1 MTKGNNS
8 KRVMIL
14 DAAYTLFINKGY
26 WDTKIID
33 IADAA
38 GIGKGTVYEYFE
50 SKDAI
55 FFELFQTKV
64 AAGYETLSELLNKEI
79 SCEKKVKEYIDI
91 ELTNTSKYSFNKN
104 FLVDLMM
111 KSDAFRNPELIDS
124 IHKLVVKKFTILFK
138 IIEDGVAKGEFREMD
153 PLLAAISVMGAI
165 NFYISYDYSPINLS
179 EFLPVQK
186 VKSWGSEEFFSL
198 ILHGLKK

>member
-8 KRVMIL
+8 KREMIL
-14 DAAYTLFINKGY
+14 EAAFNLFINKGY

-64 AAGYETLSELLNKEI
+64 AAGYDNLSELLNKDI
-79 SCEKKVKEYIDI
+79 SCEKKIKEYLDI
-91 ELTNTSKYSFNKN
+91 ELMNTSKYTFNKN

-111 KSDAFRNPELIDS
+111 KSDAFRNPELIES
-124 IHKLVVKKFTILFK
+124 IHKLVSKKFTILFG
-138 IIEDGVAKGEFREMD
+138 IIEEGIKKGEFRNVD
-153 PLLAAISVMGAI
+153 PMLAAISVMGSI
-165 NFYISYDYSPINLS
+165 NFYISIDCFPIGPAN
-179 EFLPVQK
+179 FLPVRK
-186 VKSWGSEEFFSL
+186 TKDCDKEEFFSL
-198 ILHGLKK
+198 LLHGLKP

>member
-8 KRVMIL
+8 KREMIL
-14 DAAYTLFINKGY
+14 DAAYALFINKGY

-64 AAGYETLSELLNKEI
+64 AAGYETISELLNKEI
-79 SCEKKVKEYIDI
+79 PCEKKVKEYIDI

-104 FLVDLMM
+104 FLVELMM
-111 KSDAFRNPELIDS
+111 KSDAFRNPALIDS

-165 NFYISYDYSPINLS
+165 NFYISYDCSQINLS

-186 VKSWGSEEFFSL
+186 VKSWDSEAFFSL
-198 ILHGLKK
+198 ILHGLKA